1 MMDKYELEYMH
12 NSEQKLLKKIEA
24 DKKSLERSK
33 FMFKC
38 FIILIFLIII
48 SLTIFRICLKCPNLN
63 QLNRLII

>member
-48 SLTIFRICLKCPNLN
+48 SLTIFRICLK
-63 QLNRLII
+63 